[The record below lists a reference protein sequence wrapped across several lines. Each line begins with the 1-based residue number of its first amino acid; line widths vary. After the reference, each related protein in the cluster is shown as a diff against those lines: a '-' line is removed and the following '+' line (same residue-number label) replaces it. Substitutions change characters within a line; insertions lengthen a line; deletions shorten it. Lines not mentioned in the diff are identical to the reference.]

1 MSLTDTTRGGIS
13 RRGFLKGAGALG
25 VLGVGL
31 RVAQGSFCYRDR

>member
-31 RVAQGSFCYRDR
+31 SGMTSTEG